1 MFLKN
6 PLQCANACM
15 MRAMP
20 VEEIIPKTCAPL
32 WPLIVSKNETKTWS
46 TVMTAPIQHAST
58 QHVPNG
64 SLHGLGRACPNR
76 GWDQT
81 TSGGYLWGVY
91 RQHERPQGKSRN
103 EKNAC
108 YQCCKV
114 DRFTSQNIDRPSEK
128 KIGTKS
134 CLPDIPVLELFQ
146 LGRLMVESFALPGVK
161 SQNV

>member
-32 WPLIVSKNETKTWS
+32 WPMIVSKNETKTWS

-114 DRFTSQNIDRPSEK
+114 YRFTSQNIDRPSGK
-128 KIGTKS
+128 KKEQNMFAWHPSVGTF
-134 CLPDIPVLELFQ
+134 PVGKADGWVLCPS
-146 LGRLMVESFALPGVK
+146 RR
-161 SQNV
+161 

>member
-32 WPLIVSKNETKTWS
+32 WPMIVSKNETKTWS

-114 DRFTSQNIDRPSEK
+114 TGLPVKTLTVHLK
-128 KIGTKS
+128 KKRNKI